1 MRVPAFKHLG
11 AFIRFK
17 RLWLV
22 SNAQDRARMI
32 QHVNTVFSSK
42 NKKMHCFY
50 QEKQQ
55 NAAQQ
60 RPEAQG
66 EGDVQAQ
73 RDSSSF
79 FLET

>member
-1 MRVPAFKHLG
+1 MLCIKLQMRVPTFKHLG

-42 NKKMHCFY
+42 NKK
-50 QEKQQ
+50 
-55 NAAQQ
+55 NALFLPRKATEC
-60 RPEAQG
+60 RPVA
-66 EGDVQAQ
+66 
-73 RDSSSF
+73 
-79 FLET
+79 T